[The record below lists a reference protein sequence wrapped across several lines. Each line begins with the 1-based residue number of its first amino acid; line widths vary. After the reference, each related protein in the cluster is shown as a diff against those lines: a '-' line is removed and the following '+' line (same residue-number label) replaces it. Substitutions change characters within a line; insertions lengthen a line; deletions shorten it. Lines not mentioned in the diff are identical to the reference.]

1 MAQLRGGNMALNGP
15 QALKSLDNAIADI
28 RQEETRLAKL
38 LARSTESTAKLNETK
53 AGLIRQLAKVRLDKD
68 ARLELS
74 DQLFGAQNKAHKV
87 LEKHDASLKKV
98 EKELKALDVK
108 IAQNISLRQNL
119 LAEIDKAQLELKSLS
134 KKIAKEISANPQ
146 YTKIQEE
153 TFKLQ
158 EIAKQAQAK
167 TELAQADQQEKGQPY
182 KNDPLF
188 IYLWDRK
195 FGTKDYK
202 SSNLFRWL
210 DKKVAHL
217 INYSDARANYAM
229 LNEIPLRLSEHAD
242 YQNQLLH
249 ASQDRLNTLEQE
261 AIDKAGGKPFRLA
274 ITKAQGK
281 LNELDNK
288 LLALEDERDEKANAY
303 RLLAQ
308 GREPAFEEATQ
319 MLAQS
324 LNRQDIQELM
334 RMAQLTSSAEDD
346 IIVKKIDDIKSR
358 ILDEI
363 PISKQYK
370 QRLKTLHTRRREL
383 EDIEWEFKKSRFD
396 DPRSSFKKNDLTG
409 SLLTEFLSGAI
420 SAAVYWNQWQNSHS
434 WQSGA
439 SDWGGGIGLP
449 RSKNPARGAN
459 KPWSFPSSSKSG
471 NSFSRPR
478 SSSKRYSSSRSRP
491 TRSRPSRSGSRGSRK
506 SSGFKTG
513 GEF

>member
-1 MAQLRGGNMALNGP
+1 MALNGP

-53 AGLIRQLAKVRLDKD
+53 AGLIRQLATIRLEED

-87 LEKHDASLKKV
+87 LEKHDINLKNS
-98 EKELKALDVK
+98 EKQLKTLDIK
-108 IAQNISLRQNL
+108 IAQNVSLRRNL
-119 LAEIDKAQLELKSLS
+119 LEEIDKAQLELKSLS
-134 KKIAKEISANPQ
+134 KKIATEISANPQ
-146 YTKIQEE
+146 YAKIQEE
-153 TFKLQ
+153 TLKLQ
-158 EIAKQAQAK
+158 EVAKQAQAK

-182 KNDPLF
+182 RNDPLF
-188 IYLWDRK
+188 IYLWERK

-210 DKKVAHL
+210 DNKVARL

-229 LNEIPLRLSEHAD
+229 LNEIPLRLSEHAN
-242 YQNQLLH
+242 YQNELLK
-249 ASQDRLNTLEQE
+249 ASQDKLITLEQK
-261 AIDKAGGKPFRLA
+261 AIDSAGGKPFRQT
-274 ITKAQGK
+274 ITKAQSK
-281 LNELDNK
+281 LNDIDNK
-288 LLALEDERDEKANAY
+288 LLGLEDERNEKANAY

-334 RMAQLTSSAEDD
+334 RMAQLTSNNEDD

-370 QRLKTLHTRRREL
+370 QRLKTLHIRRREL

-396 DPRSSFKKNDLTG
+396 DPRSSFKKNELAG
-409 SLLTEFLSGAI
+409 SLLAEFLSGAI

-439 SDWGGGIGLP
+439 SDWGGSIGLP
-449 RSKNPARGAN
+449 RSNRVARGSN
-459 KPWSFPSSSKSG
+459 KPWSFPSSSRSG

-478 SSSKRYSSSRSRP
+478 YSASRSRP
-491 TRSRPSRSGSRGSRK
+491 TRSRPSRSGSKGSRK
-506 SSGFKTG
+506 SGGFKTG
-513 GEF
+513 GGF